1 MDRSPVSLSVDDLCV
16 SQCVWMSD
24 WASGVGC
31 LLRLRGSDD
40 EEVFRGR
47 ARSVGYRVAH
57 AARAA
62 GDTHARIWI
71 GSDVS
76 VGAITTKTRGEGRG
90 VLLIKMSASREEMHA
105 DIYLHI

>member
-1 MDRSPVSLSVDDLCV
+1 MDRSPVSLPVDDLCV

-76 VGAITTKTRGEGRG
+76 VGAITTKTRGEGRRG
-90 VLLIKMSASREEMHA
+90 VVDKNVCITKEMHA